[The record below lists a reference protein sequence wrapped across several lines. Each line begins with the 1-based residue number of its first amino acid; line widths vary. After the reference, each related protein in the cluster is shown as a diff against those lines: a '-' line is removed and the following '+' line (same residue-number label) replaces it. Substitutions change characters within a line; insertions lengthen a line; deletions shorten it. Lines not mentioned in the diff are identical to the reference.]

1 MQRTLMMLC
10 LLAALAACSDAQTSG
25 IYTSESRDRDL
36 TMLGGGGGG
45 GGM

>member
-10 LLAALAACSDAQTSG
+10 LLAALAACSQNQISG
-25 IYTSESRDRDL
+25 IYTTDRDMM
-36 TMLGGGGGG
+36 MLGGGGGG